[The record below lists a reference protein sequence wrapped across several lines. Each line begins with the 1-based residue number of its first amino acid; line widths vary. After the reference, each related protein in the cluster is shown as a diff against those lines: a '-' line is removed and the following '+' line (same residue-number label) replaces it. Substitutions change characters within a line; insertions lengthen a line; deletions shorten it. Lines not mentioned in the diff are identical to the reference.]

1 MIAALVWFLI
11 GFAFGALTLAALL
24 AVWVLAAAAE
34 VGKKL

>member
-24 AVWVLAAAAE
+24 PVWELPAAAE